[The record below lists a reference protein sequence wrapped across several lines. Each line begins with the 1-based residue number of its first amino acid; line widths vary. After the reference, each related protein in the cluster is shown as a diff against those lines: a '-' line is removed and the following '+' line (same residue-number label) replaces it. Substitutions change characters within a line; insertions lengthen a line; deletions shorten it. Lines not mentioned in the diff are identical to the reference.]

1 MGSLDDYVMTPHS
14 SFSELGSSLS
24 HTWLPVDDEEEALR
38 TLPNRP
44 LVPIFP
50 HMEDFERLKVRS
62 LLDRRARLT
71 DVGQEE
77 GGQCM
82 RLYTAGMSLAIAK
95 GKHIKSM
102 FEAIETA
109 ECLKGRA
116 GIADV

>member
-1 MGSLDDYVMTPHS
+1 MTPHS

-24 HTWLPVDDEEEALR
+24 YTWLPVGDDEAWR

-44 LVPIFP
+44 LVPMFP
-50 HMEDFERLKVRS
+50 HMDAFERLKVRS
-62 LLDRRARLT
+62 LLDRRAQLT
-71 DVGQEE
+71 DAGREE

-82 RLYTAGMSLAIAK
+82 RLHTAGMSLAIAK
-95 GKHIKSM
+95 GKHIMSM

-109 ECLKGRA
+109 ACLEGRA